1 MTSPSTFARRILA
14 IASGMTP
21 QVITETLYALAV
33 QSTPPFVPTEIRVI
47 TTLDGADRARLTL
60 LDPSTGHFHAL
71 CKEYGL
77 EGRVHFDEQ
86 CIEVMRGPAGP
97 LADIRTPAENVLAA
111 DAITAFIRGLCADP
125 EAAVHV
131 SIAGG
136 RKSMGYYLGYALSLF
151 GRPQDRLSHVL
162 VSQPFETNRD
172 FFYPPAKPR
181 VLFDASGKPVSTA
194 DAEVQLAYIPFV
206 RLREGMPEPL
216 LAGDA
221 SFSTSVSAATRQLAP
236 LKLHF
241 DLSGSTVTAAGQ
253 VVALPPQLLAW
264 YALLA
269 RAKIRGWGD
278 AGFLRYTEVEPKE
291 FLKLYAE
298 CAGGMSS
305 EYIQL
310 EQQVLHERGL
320 ADTFFLQRS
329 AKLKRELK
337 AALGLDVTPYLPSSR
352 GGRGTTRYG
361 LQLAASRI
369 SGIA

>member
-1 MTSPSTFARRILA
+1 MTSPATFPRRILA

-33 QSTPPFVPTEIRVI
+33 QSTPAFVPTEIRVI

-77 EGRVHFDEQ
+77 EGQVHFDEQ
-86 CIEVMRGPAGP
+86 SIEVMRSPAGP
-97 LADIRTPAENVLAA
+97 LADIRSPAENVLAA
-111 DAITAFIRGLCADP
+111 DAITAFIRGLCANP

-172 FFYPPAKPR
+172 FYFPPAKPR
-181 VLFDASGKPVSTA
+181 VLFDANGKPVSTA
-194 DAEVQLAYIPFV
+194 HAEVQLAYIPFV
-206 RLREGMPEPL
+206 RLREGMPDPL

-221 SFSTSVSAATRQLAP
+221 SFSATVSAATRQLTP

-241 DLSGSTVTAAGQ
+241 DLSGGTVTAAGR
-253 VVALPPQLLAW
+253 VVTLPPQLLAW

-269 RAKIRGWGD
+269 RAKVRCWGD
-278 AGFLRYTEVEPKE
+278 MGFLRYAEVEPRE

-298 CAGGMSS
+298 CAGSMST

-310 EQQVLHERGL
+310 EQQVLRERAI
-320 ADTFFLQRS
+320 ADPFFLQKS

-337 AALGLDVTPYLPSSR
+337 AALGLEVTPYLPASH
-352 GGRGTTRYG
+352 GGRGATRYG
-361 LQLAASRI
+361 LQLASSRI